1 MLSFSDS
8 AQTLRFLCQK
18 YTFLRRFLCHP
29 ASLVYAD
36 DAPAQFPKNAVLILP
51 PRNYW
56 AIQATLNVKTQKE
69 AAAFGPALF
78 DLGHEYQYE
87 AKRIEK
93 NSYSLIAY
101 NPTEV
106 SLKLQSFPDAAMI
119 EGITFAQ
126 WVFADESRPIRL
138 SNGKVLTSLEGI
150 VIEIDPNYLGASDSI
165 LMREALSEPRFFI
178 KTIPVERLLTPEI
191 TSKTL
196 KMTLIILLIV
206 LGNLIASAVFNSRES
221 AHLEERKQELLTQAN
236 LPETSIEREAIL
248 ASLRKKE
255 AEQLKVREQFFRISD
270 LPIKASPTPKSADA
284 GTPFQQTLPVPVA
297 SSEGVVLIPGSA
309 PGEPNRLLVGGSSN
323 AAAPAKMLQD
333 NEGDGI
339 EEIAYDGNSIKMI
352 INAKESEAKEKLKK
366 AIKKQFKKAK
376 FSEHG
381 NQLEV
386 RLP

>member
-1 MLSFSDS
+1 MLSFSDTT
-8 AQTLRFLCQK
+8 QILRSLCQK
-18 YTFLRRFLCHP
+18 YPFLRRFFCRP

-36 DAPAQFPKNAVLILP
+36 DAPTQFPKNAVLILP

-56 AIQATLNVKTQKE
+56 AIQAILNVKTQKE

-101 NPTEV
+101 NPTEI
-106 SLKLQSFPDAAMI
+106 SLTLQSFPEMI
-119 EGITFAQ
+119 ERITFAQ
-126 WVFADESRPIRL
+126 WVFADELHPIRL
-138 SNGKVLTSLEGI
+138 GNGKVLTSLEGV
-150 VIEIDPNYLGASDSI
+150 VIEIDPDYLGASDTI
-165 LMREALSEPRFFI
+165 VMREALSEPRFFI
-178 KTIPVERLLTPEI
+178 KTIPLERLLTPNI

-196 KMTLIILLIV
+196 KMTLIILIIV

-221 AHLEERKQELLTQAN
+221 AHLEERKQELLTKAS

-255 AEQLKVREQFFRISD
+255 SGQLKVRDQFFRISL
-270 LPIKASPTPKSADA
+270 LPIKASPTPKSADT
-284 GTPFQQTLPVPVA
+284 GTLLQQIPPVPAA
-297 SSEGVVLIPGSA
+297 SPEGVVLIPGSA
-309 PGEPNRLLVGGSSN
+309 PGEPNRLLVGGTSN
-323 AAAPAKMLQD
+323 AAASAITLQD
-333 NEGDGI
+333 NEGNGI
-339 EEIAYDGNSIKMI
+339 KEVVYDGNSIKMI
-352 INAKESEAKEKLKK
+352 VNTKESDAKEKLKK

-376 FSEHG
+376 FSELG

>member
-8 AQTLRFLCQK
+8 TQILRSLCQK
-18 YTFLRRFLCHP
+18 HPFLRHFFCRP

-56 AIQATLNVKTQKE
+56 AIQAILNVKTQKE

-87 AKRIEK
+87 AKKIEK

-101 NPTEV
+101 NPTEI
-106 SLKLQSFPDAAMI
+106 SLILQSFPDPEKI
-119 EGITFAQ
+119 ERITFAQ
-126 WVFADESRPIRL
+126 WVFADELHPIRL
-138 SNGKVLTSLEGI
+138 GNGKVLTSIEGV
-150 VIEIDPNYLGASDSI
+150 VIEIDPDYLGTSDSI
-165 LMREALSEPRFFI
+165 SMREVLSEPRFFI
-178 KTIPVERLLTPEI
+178 KTIPVERLLTPNI

-196 KMTLIILLIV
+196 KMTLTILVVV

-221 AHLEERKQELLTQAN
+221 AHLEERKQELLTKAS

-255 AEQLKVREQFFRISD
+255 SGQLKVRDQFFHISL
-270 LPIKASPTPKSADA
+270 LPIKASPTPKSADTA
-284 GTPFQQTLPVPVA
+284 TLFQQTPPVPAA

-309 PGEPNRLLVGGSSN
+309 PGEPNRLLVGGTSN
-323 AAAPAKMLQD
+323 AASPEITLQD
-333 NEGDGI
+333 DGGNGI
-339 EEIAYDGNSIKMI
+339 KEVVYDGNSIKMI
-352 INAKESEAKEKLKK
+352 VTIKEGEAKEKLKK

-376 FSEHG
+376 FSESG